1 MKHRV
6 CTTPISCATAPT
18 SRSTSTWGSATTP
31 VKVCAD
37 ATIIFPLIVSQMYA
51 RDVDAW
57 RESTT
62 DFICSIDDT
71 TIKKPDISDANYA
84 LWKTPCST
92 SKFTLSRE
100 GYLLVIHLLTLRCL
114 LHHDYLDLFQ
124 TELPPFRKGPY
135 FILYFLSRGWSTGW

>member
-1 MKHRV
+1 MKHRA
-6 CTTPISCATAPT
+6 CTTPTSCATAPT
-18 SRSTSTWGSATTP
+18 SRSTSTRGSATTP

-37 ATIIFPLIVSQMYA
+37 ATFVFPLIVSQMYA

-71 TIKKPDISDANYA
+71 TIKKSDISDANYA

-92 SKFTLSRE
+92 SKFTLSSE
-100 GYLLVIHLLTLRCL
+100 GYGLVIHLLTLRCL